1 MRIAIIGSNN
11 KDSMESNLMEAFIYA
26 GHICE
31 IFDIIYS
38 KNKFIV
44 TFDKL
49 LRTYSDKYDK
59 ELFIKLA
66 YKVNDYN
73 PDLVICVYRIIHPIF
88 VKKIKQFKKTIIHIN
103 PDSMMTLGYQQIFMS
118 DYDVWFTKDP
128 YILKFMK
135 YNMHLNAVYY
145 NEAFSARNN
154 PKPDI
159 PKHVMEEEV
168 NIDVMTYGTMYPY
181 RCKMLKC
188 VLDEGINL
196 KVFGVIPNRFYMKE
210 LDSAYQHKYI
220 VGAEKAKLLYGS
232 KIIFNQMHFAEIEG
246 VNCRFFEIY
255 GAAGFQ
261 LSDYRPILHDLLP
274 IDPELVSF
282 KNIDDGIEKIK
293 YYLEQPDK
301 RHHISKQI
309 YQHFITLYSY
319 DQLIKYILCE
329 TFK

>member
-232 KIIFNQMHFAEIEG
+232 KIIFNQ
-246 VNCRFFEIY
+246 IY
-255 GAAGFQ
+255 P
-261 LSDYRPILHDLLP
+261 SMP
-274 IDPELVSF
+274 
-282 KNIDDGIEKIK
+282 
-293 YYLEQPDK
+293 
-301 RHHISKQI
+301 
-309 YQHFITLYSY
+309 
-319 DQLIKYILCE
+319 LC
-329 TFK
+329 K